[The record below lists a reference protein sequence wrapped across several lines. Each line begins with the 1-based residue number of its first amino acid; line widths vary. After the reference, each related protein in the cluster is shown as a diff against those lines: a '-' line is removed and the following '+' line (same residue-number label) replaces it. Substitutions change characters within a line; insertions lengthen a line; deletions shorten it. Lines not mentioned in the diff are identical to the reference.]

1 MASIFEEANRAYD
14 LGRKIGDDFRSIRE
28 TGKNVS
34 QRERERKEGFLSLQK
49 EQNLQN
55 KKYREEKRRQEQAKN
70 FINYQFLPMI
80 EEDQKLGLTNEQI
93 NNKANAMIADNP
105 EYFERFFGK
114 NKDGKPNFY
123 LGTNIETSEPT
134 GKQVVRM
141 GKDMLSKFVDPS
153 TVNYSLFASSIPDG
167 GQGLFEINIDESGKY
182 DIASLGPNFFAQQ
195 ARSMNQDVST
205 PAKFNEFVSVVT
217 TLYPILKQEG
227 KAISDL
233 NFNVLFGE
241 KEQGDNDMV
250 KGTLDLNKDTDIQSF
265 NSVEEVEK
273 ANLKSGTKVMINGR
287 LAKVN

>member
-1 MASIFEEANRAYD
+1 MASIFDEVSRAYD
-14 LGRKIGDDFRSIRE
+14 LGRKIGDDIRSIRE
-28 TGKNVS
+28 TGKNVGA
-34 QRERERKEGFLSLQK
+34 RERERKESFLRLQQ

-55 KKYREEKRRQEQAKN
+55 KKYREEKKRQEQAKN

-80 EEDQKLGLTNEQI
+80 EEKQKLGLSNEQI
-93 NNKANAMIADNP
+93 NTEANKMIANNP
-105 EYFERFFGK
+105 DSFERFFGK

-141 GKDMLSKFVDPS
+141 GKDMLSKFIDPS

-167 GQGLFEINIDESGKY
+167 GEGLFEINIDESGRY
-182 DIASLGPNFFAQQ
+182 DIASLGPNFFAKQ

-205 PAKFNEFVSVVT
+205 PEKFNQFVSVVT

-233 NFNVLFGE
+233 DFNVLFGAGE
-241 KEQGDNDMV
+241 KKQGDNNDMI
-250 KGTLDLNKDTDIQSF
+250 KGSIIQSF
-265 NSVEEVEK
+265 NSVEEVEA
-273 ANLKSGTKVMINGR
+273 ANLPSGTKVMIDGR
-287 LAKVN
+287 LAQVD